1 MNIKQKISA
10 ALDEVMDPHM
20 GVSLNEMGMINRIDI
35 DEAGKADIGMVFPC
49 IGCPAWT
56 LIQDN
61 IRSATAQIDGVSSVI
76 VTVAWDKPWTREQ
89 MSDKAREHAQ
99 THGYRI

>member
-1 MNIKQKISA
+1 
-10 ALDEVMDPHM
+10 M
-20 GVSLNEMGMINRIDI
+20 GVGLNDMGMINRIDV
-35 DEAGKADIGMVFPC
+35 DADGQADIGIVFPC

-61 IRSATAQIDGVSSVI
+61 IKTVVMQIEGVSSVI
-76 VTVAWDKPWTREQ
+76 IKIEWDKPWSREK
-89 MSDKAREHAQ
+89 MSDKARAHAQ

>member
-1 MNIKQKISA
+1 MTIEQQISS

-20 GVSLNEMGMINRIDI
+20 GVSLNAMGMITSVEVSTAG
-35 DEAGKADIGMVFPC
+35 EATIGMIFPC

-61 IRSATAQIDGVSSVI
+61 IKSAVGKLDGVNSVAVQI
-76 VTVAWDKPWTREQ
+76 EWDKQWTRDQ
-89 MSDKAREHAQ
+89 MSDEARSHAQ

>member
-1 MNIKQKISA
+1 
-10 ALDEVMDPHM
+10 MDPHM
-20 GVSLNEMGMINRIDI
+20 GVGLNDMGMISRIDI
-35 DEAGKADIGMVFPC
+35 NQAGEASIGIVFPC

-61 IRSATAQIDGVSSVI
+61 IKTAVGQLEGVES
-76 VTVAWDKPWTREQ
+76 VTVQVEWDKPWTRDQ
-89 MSDKAREHAQ
+89 MSDKARSRAQ

>member
-1 MNIKQKISA
+1 MTIAQQISA
-10 ALDEVMDPHM
+10 ALDQVMDPHM
-20 GVSLNEMGMINRIDI
+20 GVGLNDMGMITNIEVDA
-35 DEAGKADIGMVFPC
+35 EGQANIGIVFPC

-61 IRSATAQIDGVSSVI
+61 IKSAVNQLDAVKSVSVSVE
-76 VTVAWDKPWTREQ
+76 WDKQWTRDQ
-89 MSDKAREHAQ
+89 MSDKARSHAQ